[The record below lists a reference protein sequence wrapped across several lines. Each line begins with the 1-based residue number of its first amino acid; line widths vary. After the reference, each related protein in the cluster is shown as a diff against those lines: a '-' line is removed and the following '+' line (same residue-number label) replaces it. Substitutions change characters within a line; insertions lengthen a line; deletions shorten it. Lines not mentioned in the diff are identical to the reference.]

1 VPDFLELGLDALAP
15 EVRAGLLALL
25 DGFGAAGIADAPVEA
40 REAIVDAVAGSSP
53 EAAIGVRQLRAILL
67 GLRIDTR
74 SVDHPDTMALSPL
87 TLRVGARGTAF
98 VFRYGV
104 AVFCDTAPDE
114 ERAVI
119 EALRPNT
126 VEPLAQPEIDEVAAL
141 VRPEEED
148 RLDPGGAILLKDGA
162 IERLQVVADVLSKS
176 LVLAHHEAQL
186 ATTFDRIDRLA
197 IEIKRRGQG
206 GRRVREL
213 VRQIGDVL
221 LTQHRMVGRVA
232 AGDKPDLLWDRPDL
246 ERLYARLSD
255 EYELPERDMAVDR
268 KLALVGDTTRTVLE
282 LVQDQRTVRLELYII
297 GLIAIEILLSIY
309 ELFVRAH

>member
-1 VPDFLELGLDALAP
+1 MT
-15 EVRAGLLALL
+15 
-25 DGFGAAGIADAPVEA
+25 
-40 REAIVDAVAGSSP
+40 GSR
-53 EAAIGVRQLRAILL
+53 IQLRAILL

>member
-1 VPDFLELGLDALAP
+1 MT
-15 EVRAGLLALL
+15 
-25 DGFGAAGIADAPVEA
+25 
-40 REAIVDAVAGSSP
+40 GSR
-53 EAAIGVRQLRAILL
+53 IQLRAVLL

-104 AVFCDTAPDE
+104 AVFCDTAPAE

-126 VEPLAQPEIDEVAAL
+126 VEPLKQPEIDEVAAL

-148 RLDPGGAILLKDGA
+148 RLDPGGTILLKDGA

-309 ELFVRAH
+309 ELFVRTH